1 MSTERALQLIQ
12 DVEGVVGSFVS
23 DVAGE
28 LLARL
33 APPELTGPALRRTAL
48 RVARIV
54 RCAELC
60 ELDVRRCELRF
71 DRYQLLIW
79 RFAGGV
85 LGVLVAAPVS
95 KRALGIAARLAIREL
110 QALLTS
116 TELDAD
122 DEVTS
127 QYSSS
132 RRSAGDVS

>member
-1 MSTERALQLIQ
+1 MSTERALQRIQ

-23 DVAGE
+23 NAGGE
-28 LLARL
+28 LLARHS
-33 APPELTGPALRRTAL
+33 PPEFTDTALRRTAL

-60 ELDVRRCELRF
+60 ELDVRRCDLRF

-85 LGVLVAAPVS
+85 LGVLAVALVS
-95 KRALGIAARLAIREL
+95 KRALGMAARLAIREL
-110 QALLTS
+110 QPLLAS
-116 TELDAD
+116 AELDGD

-127 QYSSS
+127 QYSSGEVA
-132 RRSAGDVS
+132 R